1 MPVAL
6 RQSSL
11 VHVRA
16 RGLRDDA
23 QPAADEHLTTPAPW
37 ERDQESRCQGG
48 SVPLPHREPAQP
60 LGPTAT
66 SPLCA
71 PSTPMSA
78 LVACLVCNASATL
91 ATALNGT
98 VGSSADV
105 ADLYGITRTAR
116 STRRRMTTAWSP
128 TQSRRRDCPSRLKA
142 DTSEPTSSMLLM
154 RGSTRPPACSVGLEP
169 LPSKRTDCRSAAG
182 GGVHADARVATEL
195 ERQESRGLTRQ
206 RLPLCPDDAALRRRP
221 RAGSAPPLARFTPA
235 ASRRAAVSAPSTRLP
250 VLVQGSD
257 ASNATKLLARS
268 PGSRL
273 PASAVTTAPPR
284 GCRTNHT
291 GCTNLTM
298 VDFADLVR
306 EAQARR
312 AGPPRRK

>member
-1 MPVAL
+1 VAGLGEHRRPRDIEGTHPGRCLSVRNVETPSGSGCWPV
-6 RQSSL
+6 
-11 VHVRA
+11 
-16 RGLRDDA
+16 
-23 QPAADEHLTTPAPW
+23 
-37 ERDQESRCQGG
+37 
-48 SVPLPHREPAQP
+48 
-60 LGPTAT
+60 
-66 SPLCA
+66 
-71 PSTPMSA
+71 
-78 LVACLVCNASATL
+78 
-91 ATALNGT
+91 
-98 VGSSADV
+98 
-105 ADLYGITRTAR
+105 DLYGITRTAR

-250 VLVQGSD
+250 VLVPSG
-257 ASNATKLLARS
+257 
-268 PGSRL
+268 
-273 PASAVTTAPPR
+273 
-284 GCRTNHT
+284 HH
-291 GCTNLTM
+291 
-298 VDFADLVR
+298 ADLTPSGVIQQR
-306 EAQARR
+306 SEAR
-312 AGPPRRK
+312 G

>member
-1 MPVAL
+1 MPRVCPRDESFRPSSRHANSHIAG
-6 RQSSL
+6 RGQGGQSRAPLSQR
-11 VHVRA
+11 RA
-16 RGLRDDA
+16 RPGG
-23 QPAADEHLTTPAPW
+23 AAPEDC
-37 ERDQESRCQGG
+37 ESG
-48 SVPLPHREPAQP
+48 
-60 LGPTAT
+60 
-66 SPLCA
+66 
-71 PSTPMSA
+71 
-78 LVACLVCNASATL
+78 
-91 ATALNGT
+91 
-98 VGSSADV
+98 
-105 ADLYGITRTAR
+105 AR
-116 STRRRMTTAWSP
+116 
-128 TQSRRRDCPSRLKA
+128 
-142 DTSEPTSSMLLM
+142 
-154 RGSTRPPACSVGLEP
+154 G
-169 LPSKRTDCRSAAG
+169 AAG
-182 GGVHADARVATEL
+182 YRPGRVATVRRPPRSTAPSVTEQPRRPSRPGCSSRRQTAVSAPGSSRADAAAA